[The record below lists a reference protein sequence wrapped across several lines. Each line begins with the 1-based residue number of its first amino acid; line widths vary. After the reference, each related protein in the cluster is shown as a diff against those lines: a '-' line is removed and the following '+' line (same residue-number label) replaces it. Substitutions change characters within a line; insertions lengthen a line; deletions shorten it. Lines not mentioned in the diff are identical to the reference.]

1 MRLRQITHPSG
12 RQCAYNP
19 AIQRICSVTAKTPGY
34 EAMLAG
40 LVCLPSVSS
49 TRAELDQG
57 NLDMINQLANWLEP
71 LGFATEVI
79 PLPDNPGKGN
89 LIARLGS
96 GEGGLVLAGHT
107 DTVPFDPSLWDSD
120 PFALKATE
128 SAWFGLG
135 ACDMK
140 GFFPLAIEAASA
152 FRADQL
158 KAPLILVATSDEES
172 SMAGARL
179 LAERGEPRAAR
190 AIIGEPTGLTPVFA
204 HKGIMMLS
212 ICLQGASGHSSDP
225 DLGNNA
231 LDAMHAVMSELI
243 GLRTELAAKHHNP
256 AFHVQVP
263 TLNLGCLHAGDNPNR
278 ICGHAELQIDLRLL
292 PGMDVA
298 LTEATLRGR
307 VQTVA
312 ARFGTP
318 CSITPFYPPLPAFAT
333 DPQGELVASL
343 ERLSGRSPRSVG
355 FGTEGPFFQSLGMET
370 VIFGPGS
377 IDQAHQPNEFLSR
390 AQIAEGREILG
401 ACIERFCIRG

>member
-1 MRLRQITHPSG
+1 
-12 RQCAYNP
+12 
-19 AIQRICSVTAKTPGY
+19 VTAKTPGF
-34 EAMLAG
+34 EAMLAR
-40 LVCLPSVSS
+40 LVGLPSVSS

-57 NLDMINQLANWLEP
+57 NLEVINALGNWLEP
-71 LGFATEVI
+71 LGFVTEVI
-79 PLPDNPGKGN
+79 PLPDKPGKGN

-96 GEGGLVLAGHT
+96 GDGGLVLAGHT
-107 DTVPFDPSLWDSD
+107 DTVPFDPELWNSD
-120 PFALKATE
+120 PFALKATDD
-128 SAWFGLG
+128 AWFGLG

-140 GFFPLAIEAASA
+140 GFFPLAIEAASQ
-152 FRADQL
+152 FRRSQL

-179 LAERGEPRAAR
+179 LAERGEPSAAR

-231 LDAMHAVMSELI
+231 LDAMHAVMSELLS
-243 GLRTELAAKHHNP
+243 LRQELAAKNRNP

-292 PGMDVA
+292 PGMDA
-298 LTEATLRGR
+298 EATEETLRTR
-307 VQTVA
+307 VEAVA
-312 ARFGTP
+312 ERFGTA
-318 CSITPFYPPLPAFAT
+318 CSIRPFYPPLPAFAT
-333 DPQGELVASL
+333 DPAGELVKSL
-343 ERLSGRSPRSVG
+343 TSLSGQPPRSVG

-370 VIFGPGS
+370 VVFGPGS
-377 IDQAHQPNEFLSR
+377 IDQAHQPNEFVSR
-390 AQIAEGREILG
+390 AQIAAGREILG
-401 ACIERFCIRG
+401 ACIERFCVRG